1 MTTFLE
7 HIVWDNK
14 IAIGLFVQNYTMK
27 MQDERKK
34 QKLSLNKV
42 IRRREF
48 NFGSSTEDT
57 HSQKTR
63 TGVDWSPRSSMYK
76 SSLQSPFIPV
86 FRSLKSLSEFL
97 VYSEYIMK
105 WNPEFQVGDV
115 IKEHWFVFLLFYWI
129 KK

>member
-48 NFGSSTEDT
+48 NLAQVLRIHTPKRPGQALIE
-57 HSQKTR
+57 
-63 TGVDWSPRSSMYK
+63 SPRSSMYK

-115 IKEHWFVFLLFYWI
+115 IKENWFVFLLFYWI

>member
-7 HIVWDNK
+7 HIIWDNK
-14 IAIGLFVQNYTMK
+14 IAIGLLLENYTMK

-34 QKLSLNKV
+34 QKIYLKKM

-63 TGVDWSPRSSMYK
+63 IGIDWISK
-76 SSLQSPFIPV
+76 V
-86 FRSLKSLSEFL
+86 
-97 VYSEYIMK
+97 
-105 WNPEFQVGDV
+105 
-115 IKEHWFVFLLFYWI
+115 
-129 KK
+129 